1 MHEFPTMVYRCP
13 GAHFA
18 HDGQTYDYAKV
29 EDEGDLSAALSAGW
43 HKTLVDAVS
52 AANGVKAEPSDDD
65 PVTRKEIERMADD
78 LGIKYDGR
86 TSDAGLLKKIE
97 AATSGGD

>member
-1 MHEFPTMVYRCP
+1 MSFPTLVYRCP

-29 EDEGDLSAALSAGW
+29 SDEDDLAAALVAGW
-43 HKTLVDAVS
+43 HKTLVDAVN
-52 AANGVKAEPSDDD
+52 AANGAEPEPEDGG
-65 PVTRKEIERMADD
+65 PITREELEQMADQ

-97 AATSGGD
+97 AATSGGE